1 MTIYKILNDHTKTW
15 CHYLELRS
23 NSRIKE
29 ARQKE
34 RGSILAN
41 VKRLR
46 EVLTYGGYLSLGR
59 AQWSLTCFKDD
70 KAKNQQWSLSGYY
83 DFNDTCY
90 LEQICEI
97 LNIAIVDRR
106 KMSLNKAI
114 CLSIHNKTE
123 LENFLTKG
131 A

>member
-1 MTIYKILNDHTKTW
+1 MSTTLKDPRLYVAAWLKANQVVIN
-15 CHYLELRS
+15 
-23 NSRIKE
+23 
-29 ARQKE
+29 E
-34 RGSILAN
+34 RG
-41 VKRLR
+41 
-46 EVLTYGGYLSLGR
+46 ELTYGGYLSLGR